1 MNPDDCARLRL
12 LAPAAAIGALDPD
25 DAAFVRPHLALC
37 HQPHGELRDSLAAAA
52 VIGEAMSDPAT
63 PSAELRARVLRAACF
78 DC

>member
-25 DAAFVRPHLALC
+25 DVAFMRSHLALC
-37 HQPHGELRDSLAAAA
+37 QQPHGELRDALAAAA
-52 VIGEAMSDPAT
+52 VIGEALSIPAP